1 VDWYLQDCG
10 YQYARLQYQGWRYHD
25 PAFGTG
31 VEVPDLP
38 WIKQGIRGYSSAW
51 LNLGWYNYDA
61 GTDQYTRTGGHWVTL
76 VGYGHDSSLATPTY
90 LIIHD
95 PAWGDGSSIFNLY
108 LFLERIDSGTLVGNY
123 SGLPRS
129 AVGYYK
135 ATRTLY
141 PQANNTTLV
150 SAPEAADFGILD
162 GVVVLEM
169 PETPTS
175 VDTPPASSRPAR
187 LLINE
192 GD

>member
-1 VDWYLQDCG
+1 
-10 YQYARLQYQGWRYHD
+10 
-25 PAFGTG
+25 
-31 VEVPDLP
+31 
-38 WIKQGIRGYSSAW
+38 
-51 LNLGWYNYDA
+51 
-61 GTDQYTRTGGHWVTL
+61 

-95 PAWGDGSSIFNLY
+95 PAWGDGSSITNLY
-108 LFLERIDSGTLVGNY
+108 LFLERIDSGALVGNY
-123 SGLPRS
+123 TGLPRS

-141 PQANNTTLV
+141 PQANDTALD
-150 SAPEAADFGILD
+150 SAPESVDFGILD

-175 VDTPPASSRPAR
+175 VDLTPESPRPAR
-187 LLINE
+187 LLLNE